1 MLYQRPRRRRLAS
14 ALVETAAVAGVF
26 LLVLMGITEYC
37 RFLFFLQLSENAARE
52 GCRFAVV
59 NTTTDTDGDFS
70 QDVTGVVTQYMNNM
84 GAKMRNF
91 TVTVSQAD
99 SNGNIITGATP
110 QSTPFG
116 GFIVV
121 QIDYDYDT
129 IAPSLM
135 FLGKT
140 LHVTTKAYMCSEG
153 N

>member
-1 MLYQRPRRRRLAS
+1 MLHQHLRQRRLAS

-26 LLVLMGITEYC
+26 MLVLLGITEYC
-37 RFLFFLQLSENAARE
+37 RFLFFLQLSENACRE

-70 QDVTGVVTQYMNNM
+70 QDVADVVNQYMNNM
-84 GAKMRNF
+84 GSKMRNF

-99 SNGNIITGATP
+99 GSGNIITGAAS

-116 GFIVV
+116 GYIVV
-121 QIDYDYDT
+121 QINYDYDT

-135 FLGKT
+135 FLNKT
-140 LHVTTKAYMCSEG
+140 LHVTTKAYMCSEA

>member
-1 MLYQRPRRRRLAS
+1 MLYQHPHRRRLAS
-14 ALVETAAVAGVF
+14 ALVETAAIASVF

-37 RFLFFLQLSENAARE
+37 RFLFFLQLSENGARE

-59 NTTTDTDGDFS
+59 NTTDSDGDFNG
-70 QDVTGVVTQYMNNM
+70 DVTAVVNQYMNNM

-99 SNGNIITGATP
+99 SNGNIIANSAA
-110 QSTPFG
+110 QFTPFG

-129 IAPSLM
+129 IAPTFM

-140 LHVTTKAYMCSEG
+140 LHVTTKAYMCSEA

>member
-1 MLYQRPRRRRLAS
+1 MLYRHPGRRRLAS

-26 LLVLMGITEYC
+26 MLVLLGITEYC
-37 RFLFFLQLSENAARE
+37 RFLFFLQLSENACRE
-52 GCRFAVV
+52 GCRYAVV
-59 NTTTDTDGDFS
+59 NTNDGALS
-70 QDVTGVVTQYMNNM
+70 ADVTGVVTQYMNNM
-84 GAKMRNF
+84 GSKMRNF

-99 SNGNIITGATP
+99 SNCQVITGAAP
-110 QSTPFG
+110 QNTPFG
-116 GFIVV
+116 GYIVV

-135 FLGKT
+135 FLNKT

>member
-1 MLYQRPRRRRLAS
+1 MVYQHPRPRRLAS
-14 ALVETAAVAGVF
+14 ALVETAAIAGVF

-59 NTTTDTDGDFS
+59 TTLTDTDADFT
-70 QDVTGVVTQYMNNM
+70 QDVTDVVNTFMNNM
-84 GAKMRNF
+84 GSKMRNF
-91 TVTVSQAD
+91 KVTVSQAD
-99 SNGNIITGATP
+99 SNGNIIAGGSA
-110 QSTPFG
+110 QNTPFG

-129 IAPSLM
+129 IAPTLM
-135 FLGKT
+135 FLGNT
-140 LHVTTKAYMCSEG
+140 LHVTTKAYMCSEA

>member
-1 MLYQRPRRRRLAS
+1 MLYQRLRRRRLAS

-26 LLVLMGITEYC
+26 MLVLLGITEYC
-37 RFLFFLQLSENAARE
+37 RFLFFLQLSENACRE

-59 NTTTDTDGDFS
+59 NTTTDTDNDFT
-70 QDVTGVVTQYMNNM
+70 QDVIDQVNTYMNNL

-99 SNGNIITGATP
+99 TSGKIITGAAP
-110 QSTPFG
+110 QNTPFG
-116 GFIVV
+116 GYIVV

-129 IAPSLM
+129 IAPSIM
-135 FLGKT
+135 FLNKT
-140 LHVTTKAYMCSEG
+140 VHVTTKAYMCSEA

>member
-1 MLYQRPRRRRLAS
+1 MLYQRPRQRRLAS

-26 LLVLMGITEYC
+26 L
-37 RFLFFLQLSENAARE
+37 QLSENACRE
-52 GCRFAVV
+52 GCRYAVV
-59 NTTTDTDGDFS
+59 NTSTDTDNDYS
-70 QDVTGVVTQYMNNM
+70 QDVTDVVNQYMNNM
-84 GAKMRNF
+84 GARMKNF

-99 SNGNIITGATP
+99 SSGSIISGATP

-116 GFIVV
+116 GYIVV

-135 FLGKT
+135 FLNKT
-140 LHVTTKAYMCSEG
+140 LHVTTKAYMCSEA

>member
-1 MLYQRPRRRRLAS
+1 MLYQHPRPRRLAS

-26 LLVLMGITEYC
+26 MLVLLGITEYC
-37 RFLFFLQLSENAARE
+37 RFLFFLQLSENACRE

-59 NTTTDTDGDFS
+59 NTSDSNLTADTTT
-70 QDVTGVVTQYMNNM
+70 VATNYMNNL

-91 TVTVSQAD
+91 TITVSQAD
-99 SNGNIITGATP
+99 TSGNIISGATP

-116 GFIVV
+116 GYIVV
-121 QIDYDYDT
+121 QIDFDYDT

-135 FLGKT
+135 FLNKT
-140 LHVTTKAYMCSEG
+140 LHVTTKAYMCSEA